1 MENLEVYSSNSHT
14 KPEELLL
21 FNDSSSLAQAAN
33 VLAQNA
39 KDYIKFQDSSI
50 NYQTYETSQVEK
62 DEQEDIIDGLE
73 ENY

>member
-1 MENLEVYSSNSHT
+1 M
-14 KPEELLL
+14 L

-33 VLAQNA
+33 LLAQNA

>member
-14 KPEELLL
+14 KPEELML

-39 KDYIKFQDSSI
+39 KDYIKF
-50 NYQTYETSQVEK
+50 
-62 DEQEDIIDGLE
+62 
-73 ENY
+73 